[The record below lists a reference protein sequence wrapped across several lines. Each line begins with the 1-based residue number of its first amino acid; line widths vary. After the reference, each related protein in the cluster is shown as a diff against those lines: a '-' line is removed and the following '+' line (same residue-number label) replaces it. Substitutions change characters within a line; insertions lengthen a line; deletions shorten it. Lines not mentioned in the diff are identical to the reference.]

1 MTMRARSWAIIIV
14 VNVIVSAAVILTILF
29 VWERT
34 HTSAPLVLTPTLTLS
49 LTGEVVSTPPALPVA
64 SPTSPGPLLYTVQSG
79 DTLGAI
85 ARTYNISLG
94 DLMAA
99 NGLTDPNVLH
109 IGQTL
114 IIPIGGPP
122 TPTTGPS
129 AEVQVEPSPTP
140 VSLPTLL
147 PTLTP
152 SGPPLVE
159 IGQVLGS
166 GDLVTEEVIVHNRG
180 GTVSLEGW
188 TLSDVE
194 GNTFTFPAITVFT
207 DTQVRVH
214 SNAGRSTPS
223 DLYWGRT
230 TPAWNGGEL
239 ITLRDRAGNVVNTYI
254 VP

>member
-1 MTMRARSWAIIIV
+1 MRARAWAIIIV

-49 LTGEVVSTPPALPVA
+49 LTDEVVSTPPALPVA

-79 DTLGAI
+79 DTLGAV
-85 ARTYNISLG
+85 ARTHNISVG

-114 IIPIGGPP
+114 IIPVGGPP

-159 IGQVLGS
+159 ISQVLGS
-166 GDLVTEEVIVHNRG
+166 GDLVAEVVVVRNRG
-180 GTVSLEGW
+180 GVTSLDGW
-188 TLSDVE
+188 TLSDAE
-194 GNTFTFPAITVFT
+194 GSIFVFPVVTLFT
-207 DTQVRVH
+207 DAEVCVH
-214 SNAGRSTPS
+214 STAGRSTPS
-223 DLYWGRT
+223 DLYWGRLA
-230 TPAWNGGEL
+230 PAWAGGEL
-239 ITLRDRAGNVVNTYI
+239 ITLRDTAGNVVDTYI